1 MFRLVFSFIGSIF
14 ALLTLGCALFAIIIT
29 AVFYAYGSDLPNH
42 EQLLN
47 YQPAT
52 ISRVYSRDGEVI
64 DEFAQQRRLFVAADE
79 IPKIVKNAF
88 ISAEDKNFYTHI
100 GYDPAGIAK
109 AIFDAANGKELRG
122 ASTITQQVMK
132 NFLLTRSRS
141 FDRKIKEII
150 LATRIEK
157 SMSKDKILELYLN
170 EIFMG
175 QNSYGIA
182 SAADTYFNKSL
193 DDLTIE
199 EAAYLASLPKA
210 PSNYHPVRQKDR
222 ALARRNFVIR
232 EMAENGYVSDSE
244 ALIAKSKE
252 LITVQGG
259 QLDSKRNA
267 RAPRTYFTDE
277 IRRQLSANFGE
288 KEFFTGGLTVSA
300 TMDLKLQSDAAE
312 ALREGLENYDRK
324 YSPWRGPIDKMKDI
338 HLQDKAWRE
347 VLLKKKLPRD
357 IKDWHLAV
365 IFELTKNTAKI
376 KIEGFPE
383 NQNQFLSLK
392 SEMTW
397 AKNRIFPDGKRIVI
411 NSAKDIWAV
420 GDVVFVKP
428 MYDNDGNFINW
439 TLRQIPKIQG
449 SFVAMDTETG
459 RVLAMQGGFSYQHSD
474 FNRATQAKRQPG
486 SSFKPFVYAAALDV
500 GYSPASLIID
510 APIEIDTPQ
519 GLWSPKNYSD
529 KFYGPVP
536 LRIGIEQS
544 RNLMTIRLAQD
555 VGMEV
560 ISDYAERFGVYS
572 KMNSF
577 LAGSLGSQETTLYK
591 MVSSYAMFA
600 NGGERVTP
608 TLVDRVQDRF
618 GRNIYKHDKRLC
630 VNCEKDTLE
639 VGKSPLIKSNRERVL
654 DPLTAFRLQSMMRGV
669 VERGTAKSVAIKG
682 VEIAGKTG
690 TTNEAKDIWFI
701 GFTRNIVAGCYMGF
715 DTPIPMQKGASGGGM
730 CGPVFKKFITET
742 IKKYGSGSFSQP
754 PNTYFAKFDRNTGEL
769 LSDGEMGEN
778 PNNLPSSNVT
788 SELFMIGDDPL
799 LDGLVTVIDGGFSLI
814 ADKEIFTK
822 FSDDLGTSTG
832 DGWTV
837 NHSNE
842 MKKTNKINFGSLSSG
857 GLY

>member
-1 MFRLVFSFIGSIF
+1 LFRFVFSFFGSIF

-29 AVFYAYGSDLPNH
+29 AVFYAYGSDLPDYD
-42 EQLLN
+42 QLSN

-64 DEFAQQRRLFVAADE
+64 DEFAQQRRLFVSADE
-79 IPKIVKNAF
+79 IPDIVKNAF

-141 FDRKIKEII
+141 IDRKIKEII

-170 EIFMG
+170 EIFLG

-182 SAADTYFNKSL
+182 SAADTYFSKSL
-193 DDLTIE
+193 DDLTLE

-222 ALARRNFVIR
+222 AIARRNFVIR
-232 EMAENGYVSDSE
+232 EMAENGYVSDTE

-259 QLDSKRNA
+259 QLASKRAA

-277 IRRQLSANFGE
+277 IRRQLSLSFGE
-288 KEFFTGGLTVSA
+288 KEFFTGGLAVSA
-300 TMDLKLQSDAAE
+300 TMDLKLQSDAAQ
-312 ALREGLENYDRK
+312 ALRKGLEDYDRK
-324 YSPWRGPIDKMKDI
+324 YSPWRGPIDRIKDI
-338 HLQDKAWRE
+338 HLQEDTWRE
-347 VLLKKKLPRD
+347 ALSKKKLPRD
-357 IKDWHLAV
+357 IKDWHLA
-365 IFELTKNTAKI
+365 IIYNLSKQTAKI
-376 KIEGFPE
+376 KVEGFAE

-392 SEMTW
+392 DEMNW
-397 AKNRIFPDGKRIVI
+397 AKNRIYPDGKRTVI
-411 NSAKDIWAV
+411 NSAKDMWSV
-420 GDVVFVKP
+420 GDVVFVQP
-428 MYDNDGNFINW
+428 IYDPDGNFINW

-449 SFVAMDTETG
+449 GFVAMDTETG
-459 RVLAMQGGFSYQHSD
+459 RVLAMQGGFSYQHSV

-519 GLWSPKNYSD
+519 GLWSPKNSSN
-529 KFYGPVP
+529 KFYGPAP

-560 ISDYAERFGVYS
+560 ISGYAERFGVYN
-572 KMNSF
+572 KMQKL
-577 LAGSLGSQETTLYK
+577 LAASLGAQETTLYK

-600 NGGERVTP
+600 NGGERVVP
-608 TLVDRVQDRF
+608 TMVDRVQDRF
-618 GRNIYKHDKRLC
+618 GRTIYKHDKREC
-630 VNCEKDTLE
+630 MNCNNDILQM
-639 VGKSPLIKSNRERVL
+639 GKSPLLIVI
-654 DPLTAFRLQSMMRGV
+654 V
-669 VERGTAKSVAIKG
+669 
-682 VEIAGKTG
+682 
-690 TTNEAKDIWFI
+690 NEFWILL
-701 GFTRNIVAGCYMGF
+701 R
-715 DTPIPMQKGASGGGM
+715 
-730 CGPVFKKFITET
+730 
-742 IKKYGSGSFSQP
+742 
-754 PNTYFAKFDRNTGEL
+754 
-769 LSDGEMGEN
+769 LSDC
-778 PNNLPSSNVT
+778 SQ
-788 SELFMIGDDPL
+788 
-799 LDGLVTVIDGGFSLI
+799 
-814 ADKEIFTK
+814 
-822 FSDDLGTSTG
+822 
-832 DGWTV
+832 
-837 NHSNE
+837 
-842 MKKTNKINFGSLSSG
+842 
-857 GLY
+857 